1 MKVGDLVIVAG
12 LGEIKAYI
20 ASPRTPEAE
29 AGLKP
34 EEIKL
39 DFVRGID
46 VVESHKKL
54 QDLITDTT
62 GTTYKPG
69 FLDRATSGEKHTLKQ
84 EIINE
89 AVKDVAE
96 DIDLII
102 NELGEKK
109 VFLSLPKIYA
119 KDILEKLKNKDKI
132 FRVVEK
138 DLLKT
143 DKNKLPEEFKP
154 EILK

>member
-1 MKVGDLVIVAG
+1 
-12 LGEIKAYI
+12 
-20 ASPRTPEAE
+20 
-29 AGLKP
+29 
-34 EEIKL
+34 
-39 DFVRGID
+39 
-46 VVESHKKL
+46 
-54 QDLITDTT
+54 
-62 GTTYKPG
+62 
-69 FLDRATSGEKHTLKQ
+69 
-84 EIINE
+84 
-89 AVKDVAE
+89 VAE